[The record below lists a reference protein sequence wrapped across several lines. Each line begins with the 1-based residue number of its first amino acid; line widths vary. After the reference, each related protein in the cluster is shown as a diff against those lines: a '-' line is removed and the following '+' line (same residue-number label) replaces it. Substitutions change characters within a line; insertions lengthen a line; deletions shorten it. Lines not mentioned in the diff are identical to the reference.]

1 MLLSELFMMAIV
13 GIILPLIMFSGGGD
27 DKNKKETLW
36 SARFRKL
43 FEDAS

>member
-1 MLLSELFMMAIV
+1 MMAV
-13 GIILPLIMFSGGGD
+13 MGIILPILMFSGGGD
-27 DKNKKETLW
+27 DKNKETMW